1 MDDWWNTQ
9 FLAYKKI
16 KLKADNKNVFIKT
29 VKYGLYIKHNERE
42 IMKKLWIILISAALL
57 CVFPFAACGKSD
69 DSGDNTKAPQEIT
82 EQTPQ
87 EIYYTASFDT
97 GGVIEIEDQT
107 IKQGEKAV
115 KPDDPEDTMK
125 GDVKYKFIGWYV
137 GEEEYDFN
145 SAVNGNI
152 TITAQWDTETYTS
165 DIPIK

>member
-1 MDDWWNTQ
+1 
-9 FLAYKKI
+9 
-16 KLKADNKNVFIKT
+16 
-29 VKYGLYIKHNERE
+29 
-42 IMKKLWIILISAALL
+42 MKKLWIILISAALL

-69 DSGDNTKAPQEIT
+69 DSGDNTNAPQEITEQTPT

-97 GGVIEIEDQT
+97 GGVIEIEDQK
-107 IKQGEKAV
+107 IKQGEKATRPQT
-115 KPDDPEDTMK
+115 PDDVMK
-125 GDVKYKFIGWYV
+125 DNTVYRFIGWYV